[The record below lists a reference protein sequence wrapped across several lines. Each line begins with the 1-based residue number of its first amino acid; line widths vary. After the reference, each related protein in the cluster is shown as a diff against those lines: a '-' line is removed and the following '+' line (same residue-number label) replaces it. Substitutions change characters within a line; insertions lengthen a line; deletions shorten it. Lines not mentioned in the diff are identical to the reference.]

1 MKIIPAIDLMD
12 GRVVRLVKGD
22 PNNKTVYSS
31 NPLEIAKKWQS
42 AGADML
48 HIVDLDATLGRGS
61 NLEIIKKMLSEL
73 NVPVEVAGGL
83 RDESTILEIGKIAD
97 RIVLGTLA
105 FKDKETVLKI
115 SDSLGKKKIVISV
128 DQIDGK
134 IAVDGWQQS
143 TEITLLDGM
152 NEFLQLGFSEFLL
165 TSINRDGT
173 MQGPDMESIQKACS
187 LENANVIASGGI
199 SGIDDVKQLKKLN
212 LYGVILGKALYENKI
227 SIEEAK
233 KIWH

>member
-12 GRVVRLVKGD
+12 GQVVRLVKGN
-22 PNNKTVYSS
+22 PNNKTVYSN

-61 NLEIIKKMLSEL
+61 NLEIIKKILSEL
-73 NVPVEVAGGL
+73 NVPVEIAGGL
-83 RDESTILEIGKIAD
+83 RDESTILEIGKTAD

-134 IAVDGWQQS
+134 IVVNGWQKS
-143 TEITLLDGM
+143 TETILLDGM

-165 TSINRDGT
+165 TSISRDGT
-173 MQGPDMESIQKACS
+173 MQGPDMESLQKACS
-187 LENANVIASGGI
+187 LENANVIASGGV

-233 KIWH
+233 KVA

>member
-12 GRVVRLVKGD
+12 GQVVRLVKGD
-22 PNNKTVYSS
+22 PNNKTVYSN
-31 NPLEIAKKWQS
+31 NPLEVAKKWQS

-134 IAVDGWQQS
+134 IAVNGWQKS
-143 TEITLLDGM
+143 TETMLLDGM

-165 TSINRDGT
+165 TSISRDGT
-173 MQGPDMESIQKACS
+173 MQGLDIESLQKACS
-187 LENANVIASGGI
+187 LENANVIASGGV
-199 SGIDDVKQLKKLN
+199 SGIDDIKKLKVLN
-212 LYGVILGKALYENKI
+212 PYGVILGKALYENKI

-233 KIWH
+233 KLA

>member
-12 GRVVRLVKGD
+12 GQVVRLVKGD
-22 PNNKTVYSS
+22 PNSKTVYSS
-31 NPLEIAKKWQS
+31 NPLAIAKKWQS

-48 HIVDLDATLGRGS
+48 HVVDLDATLGRGS

-73 NVPVEVAGGL
+73 NVPVEVAGGM
-83 RDESTILEIGKIAD
+83 RNESTILEIGKTAD

-134 IAVDGWQQS
+134 IVVNGWQKS
-143 TEITLLDGM
+143 TETMLLDGM

-165 TSINRDGT
+165 TSISRDGT
-173 MQGPDMESIQKACS
+173 MQGPDMESLQKACS
-187 LENANVIASGGI
+187 LENANVIASGGV

-233 KIWH
+233 KVA

>member
-12 GRVVRLVKGD
+12 GQVVRLVKGD
-22 PNNKTVYSS
+22 PKNKTVYSS
-31 NPLEIAKKWQS
+31 NPLEIAKKWQRL
-42 AGADML
+42 GADML

-83 RDESTILEIGKIAD
+83 RDESTILEIGKTAD

-134 IAVDGWQQS
+134 IAVDGWQKS
-143 TEITLLDGM
+143 TETMVLDGM

-165 TSINRDGT
+165 TSVNQDGT
-173 MQGPDMESIQKACS
+173 MQGPDIESLQKVCS
-187 LENANVIASGGI
+187 LENANVIASGGV
-199 SGIDDVKQLKKLN
+199 SGIDDIKKLKELN

-227 SIEEAK
+227 SIEDAK
-233 KIWH
+233 KI

>member
-12 GRVVRLVKGD
+12 GQVVRLVKGD

-73 NVPVEVAGGL
+73 NVSVEVAGGL

-134 IAVDGWQQS
+134 IVVNGWQKS
-143 TEITLLDGM
+143 TETTVLDGM

-165 TSINRDGT
+165 TSVSQDGT
-173 MQGPDMESIQKACS
+173 MQGPDIESLQKVCS
-187 LENANVIASGGI
+187 LENANVIASGGV
-199 SGIDDVKQLKKLN
+199 SGIDDIKKLKELN

-233 KIWH
+233 KLA